1 MMASMRD
8 WLKGPDAPKERVV
21 VVHCKAG
28 KGRSGTVACSYLIS
42 EEGWTKDEALSRF
55 TLRRMRSGFGEGVS
69 IPSQL
74 RWIGYVDKWSKHS
87 KIYVEREIE
96 VLEVHVWGLREG
108 VKVGVN
114 GYVDEGRKIKSF
126 HTFKRKERILVDSIS
141 QTNSSFTSLPI
152 SNQENT
158 LPVPGTAT
166 KPNPEIPATTTN
178 SSPKRSASPAV
189 SHTGSESGGSAVIF
203 RPSSRI
209 ILPSNDIDID
219 FERRNKAAYGWTMV
233 TSVAHVWFNT
243 FFEGRGPENHG
254 DAITSGVFE
263 IEWDAMDGIRGSARK
278 GIRALDRLAVV
289 WRALVDDD
297 GLSRGSTRVIM
308 EPQAGEPVP
317 ETHAA
322 DWKGAHHDIGLALGK
337 NLGLRT
343 ASPVSTN
350 ISKASS
356 VASIRSSKMEDDSAL
371 GVRSHGPNG
380 EEHIPHSV
388 DDLGRPTVTISKP
401 ILQDASNPK
410 TGTRVVQ
417 NPQQIAQDD
426 GTIGDSGLSPTS
438 GSIDSLKKRG
448 KEDLSDKSSKNE
460 LQDGRTEAGV

>member
-8 WLKGPDAPKERVV
+8 WLKGPDAPKNRVV

-55 TLRRMRSGFGEGVS
+55 TLRRMRSGFGDGVS

-74 RWIGYVDKWSKHS
+74 RWVGYVDRWTKHN
-87 KIYVEREIE
+87 KIYVDRRVE

-114 GYVDEGRKIKSF
+114 GYVDDGRTIKSF
-126 HTFKRKERILVDSIS
+126 HIFKRKERILVDSIS
-141 QTNSSFTSLPI
+141 QTDGSSTSLLV
-152 SNQENT
+152 SKEEMK
-158 LPVPGTAT
+158 LPVQDTAP
-166 KPNPEIPATTTN
+166 KPNTEVQATPTE
-178 SSPKRSASPAV
+178 SLPKRSPSPAA
-189 SHTGSESGGSAVIF
+189 SHTGSESGGSAVIL

-209 ILPSNDIDID
+209 ILPSNDIDIE

-263 IEWDAMDGIRGSARK
+263 IEWDAMDGIRGSPRK

-297 GLSRGSTRVIM
+297 GPGRGSTRVIM

-322 DWKGAHHDIGLALGK
+322 DWKGEHHDGIGAALGK
-337 NLGLRT
+337 HLGLRT
-343 ASPVSTN
+343 ASPASAN

-356 VASIRSSKMEDDSAL
+356 LASIRSVKMEDDPAL

-380 EEHIPHSV
+380 EEQISPV
-388 DDLGRPTVTISKP
+388 TDGLPTASISEP
-401 ILQDASNPK
+401 SPQDASNTKADIPD
-410 TGTRVVQ
+410 VQ
-417 NPQQIAQDD
+417 SPLQTAQDD
-426 GTIGDSGLSPTS
+426 AIIGDSGLSPTS
-438 GSIDSLKKRG
+438 GITENLKKLNTEDFSDETSK
-448 KEDLSDKSSKNE
+448 KEV
-460 LQDGRTEAGV
+460 QDPKKGSGV